1 MIRNIWNDLIYVGWK
16 QTFLFA
22 DYAKGFGGKFGVET
36 DKVDKSAVGFEYQ
49 GKTERHES
57 QKGQWRW
64 KRVQLEPEPDAAG
77 PTETSRRFCQGGRTR
92 FVPGI
97 FILVLLLLE

>member
-1 MIRNIWNDLIYVGWK
+1 MLSK
-16 QTFLFA
+16 FPPTHHLLLPSA

-57 QKGQWRW
+57 QKGLYHD
-64 KRVQLEPEPDAAG
+64 KNG
-77 PTETSRRFCQGGRTR
+77 P
-92 FVPGI
+92 VNY
-97 FILVLLLLE
+97 V